1 MTQTFPAAFRI
12 VLIQPAGYE
21 HAGALAELAETL
33 LFGLAGLGLDID
45 FAINELAVDRRNI
58 ILGAHL
64 LTPED
69 AQALPADTIVYNSE
83 QVDDR
88 STWID
93 GSYLGLLKRQP
104 LWDYSQA
111 NLERLTRHGI
121 NHGQFV
127 SVGYVPQLTR
137 IPQDVPQDIDVLFYG
152 AINERRRVI
161 LEALIHRGLKV
172 EFLSGVYREARDR
185 MIARAKVV
193 LNLHYYDANIFEIV
207 RVSYLLSNEKAV
219 VAECSATTRIDD
231 DMRQAVCAVPYEQ
244 LVEACI
250 DLVKDA
256 GKRTTLARRGFEIFS
271 SRDEESILAQALQL
285 PPPASTGTALPP
297 YLNLGSGKDWRENCL
312 NVDISD
318 TFRPDALLDIGKK
331 LNTGQMLTTHRFGTI
346 ELRPNMFDAIFA
358 NDVLEHIPDLVTAM
372 ENCLH
377 LLKAGGTFHIYVPYD
392 LSLGAWQDPTHIRA
406 FNENS
411 WLYFTD
417 WYWYLG
423 WAETRFDRL
432 STEFRLSAFGQ
443 TLQSE
448 NRPLE
453 EILRTPR
460 AVDGMQVILRKRH
473 LLESEAARSLSA
485 IQRPWD
491 TTQQP

>member
-1 MTQTFPAAFRI
+1 MTSTVPAAFRV

-45 FAINELAVDRRNI
+45 FSINDLAEDRRNI

-64 LTPED
+64 LTPEEGTLISPD
-69 AQALPADTIVYNSE
+69 AIIYNSE

-93 GSYLGLLKRQP
+93 GGYLGLLKRQP
-104 LWDYSQA
+104 LWDYSEA
-111 NLERLTRHGI
+111 NLERLATHGI
-121 NHGQFV
+121 EHGQLV
-127 SVGYVPQLTR
+127 PVGYVPQLTR
-137 IPQDVPQDIDVLFYG
+137 IPQDLAQDIDVLFYG

-172 EFLSGVYREARDR
+172 EFLSGIYREARDR

-193 LNLHYYDANIFEIV
+193 LNLHYYDANVFEIV
-207 RVSYLLSNEKAV
+207 RVSYLLTNEKAV
-219 VAECSATTRIDD
+219 VAECGDTTRIDD
-231 DMRQAVCAVPYEQ
+231 KMREAVCAVPYDK
-244 LVEACI
+244 LVEACV
-250 DLVKDA
+250 DLVNDA
-256 GKRTTLARRGFEIFS
+256 SKRTTLARRGFEIFS
-271 SRDEESILAQALQL
+271 GCSEESILVQALHL
-285 PPPASTGTALPP
+285 PPPSPTVSALPL

-331 LNTGQMLTTHRFGTI
+331 LNDGQMLATHRFGTI
-346 ELRPNMFDAIFA
+346 ELRQNMFDAIFA

-372 ENCLH
+372 ENCLR

-423 WAETRFDRL
+423 WTEARFDRL

-460 AVDGMQVILRKRH
+460 AVDGMHVILRKRH
-473 LLESEAARSLSA
+473 LLESEAARSLTA

-491 TTQQP
+491 ATGQP

>member
-1 MTQTFPAAFRI
+1 MTSTIPAAFRI

-21 HAGALAELAETL
+21 HSGALAELAETL

-45 FAINELAVDRRNI
+45 FAINDLAADRRNI

-64 LTPED
+64 LTPEE
-69 AQALPADTIVYNSE
+69 ALALPAEAIVYNSE

-93 GSYLGLLKRQP
+93 SSYLGLLKRQP

-111 NLERLTRHGI
+111 NLERLATYGV

-127 SVGYVPQLTR
+127 PVGYVPQLTR
-137 IPQDVPQDIDVLFYG
+137 IPLDVPQDIDVLFYG

-172 EFLSGVYREARDR
+172 EFLSGVYRETRDR

-193 LNLHYYDANIFEIV
+193 LNLHYYDANVFEIV
-207 RVSYLLSNEKAV
+207 RVSYLLANEKAV
-219 VAECSATTRIDD
+219 VAECGATTRIDD
-231 DMRQAVCAVPYEQ
+231 SMREAVCAVPYDK
-244 LVEACI
+244 LVEACV
-250 DLVKDA
+250 DLLNDA
-256 GKRTTLARRGFEIFS
+256 SKRTTLARRGFEIFS
-271 SRDEESILAQALQL
+271 SRNEESILAQALNL
-285 PPPASTGTALPP
+285 PRRSPIKAALPI

-331 LNTGQMLTTHRFGTI
+331 LSAGQMLATHRFGTI
-346 ELRPNMFDAIFA
+346 ELQPNMFDAIFA

-372 ENCLH
+372 ENCLY

-392 LSLGAWQDPTHIRA
+392 LSLGAWQDPTHMRA

-423 WAETRFDRL
+423 WSEARFDRL

-473 LLESEAARSLSA
+473 LLESEVARSLTA

-491 TTQQP
+491 AAQQV